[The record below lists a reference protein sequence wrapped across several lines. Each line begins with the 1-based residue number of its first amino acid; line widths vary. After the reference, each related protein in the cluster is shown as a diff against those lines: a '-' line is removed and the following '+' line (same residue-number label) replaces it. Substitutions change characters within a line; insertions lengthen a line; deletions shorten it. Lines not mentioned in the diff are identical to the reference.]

1 MPGMTSFHLEKL
13 TRTIAAE
20 IIKRCTGE
28 ATLAEIIDDL
38 AGRYTAP
45 REKIADDV
53 TALLGKLHTQMLLE
67 V

>member
-1 MPGMTSFHLEKL
+1 
-13 TRTIAAE
+13 
-20 IIKRCTGE
+20 
-28 ATLAEIIDDL
+28 LAEIIDDL